1 MTTAFIIIFLIPC
14 WIFLKFWSKYLHEL
28 DLVLD
33 SVSDKTVEIY
43 SDRSFCLK
51 TWEEWH
57 SQIKLM
63 KILGISGLILF
74 SFATQIFVVGT
85 MLFDIQNGIFKINL
99 VIGIMCL
106 VPLAVAIYYV
116 FRCFNIFMSV
126 DSCGIKH
133 VMENNKNVVKG
144 CELETKSIDFIKTL
158 DIKRPYPSNKMLMT
172 YEFRK
177 LDYNWNIEFTGIF
190 DMLVSYYVILYFT
203 IGMVCLEILVRIVIG
218 CLFNL

>member
-1 MTTAFIIIFLIPC
+1 MATILTILFLIPF
-14 WIFLKFWSKYLHEL
+14 WIFLKFWSKYLHEF

-33 SVSDKTVEIY
+33 SVSDKTVKIY

-51 TWEEWH
+51 TWTEWH
-57 SQIKLM
+57 SQVKLM
-63 KILGISGLILF
+63 KILGIAFIIIF
-74 SFATQIFVVGT
+74 SIVTQIAVVIT
-85 MLFDIQNGIFKINL
+85 MLVDIQNGHLKTNL
-99 VIGIMCL
+99 IIGIILL
-106 VPLAVAIYYV
+106 VTLAVAIYYV

-158 DIKRPYPSNKMLMT
+158 DIKRPYPSNKMIMT

-177 LDYNWNIEFTGIF
+177 LDYNWNIEFTGRF

-203 IGMVCLEILVRIVIG
+203 IGMVCLEVLARIAVG
-218 CLFNL
+218 CLYSL

>member
-1 MTTAFIIIFLIPC
+1 MTTIFIIIFLIPC
-14 WIFLKFWSKYLHEL
+14 WIFLKFWSKGLHEL

-43 SDRSFCLK
+43 SDRNFCLK
-51 TWEEWH
+51 TWREWH
-57 SQIKLM
+57 SQVKLM
-63 KILGISGLILF
+63 KILGIAFIIIF
-74 SFATQIFVVGT
+74 SIVTQIAVVIT
-85 MLFDIQNGIFKINL
+85 MLVDIQNGHLKTNL
-99 VIGIMCL
+99 IIGIILL
-106 VPLAVAIYYV
+106 VTLAVAIYNV

-177 LDYNWNIEFTGIF
+177 LDYNWNIEFTGRF

>member
-1 MTTAFIIIFLIPC
+1 MATILTILFLIPF
-14 WIFLKFWSKYLHEL
+14 WIFWKFWSKFLHEF

-33 SVSDKTVEIY
+33 SVSDKTVKIY

-51 TWEEWH
+51 TWAEWH

-63 KILGISGLILF
+63 KILGISFLILF

-99 VIGIMCL
+99 VIGIMCSVSL
-106 VPLAVAIYYV
+106 VIAIYYS
-116 FRCFNIFMSV
+116 FRKFNIFLSV

-133 VMENNKNVVKG
+133 VMENNKNVLSG
-144 CELETKSIDFIKTL
+144 CELEAKSVDFIKTL
-158 DIKRPYPSNKMLMT
+158 DIKRPYPSNKMIMT

-177 LDYNWNIEFTGIF
+177 IDYNWNTEFTGKF

-203 IGMVCLEILVRIVIG
+203 IGMVCLEILIRIAVG
-218 CLFNL
+218 CLYSL

>member
-1 MTTAFIIIFLIPC
+1 MTTILTILFLIPF
-14 WIFLKFWSKYLHEL
+14 WIFLKFWSKFLHEF

-33 SVSDKTVEIY
+33 SVSDKTVKIY

-51 TWEEWH
+51 TWAEWH

-63 KILGISGLILF
+63 KILGISFLILF

-85 MLFDIQNGIFKINL
+85 MFFDIQNGIFKINL

-106 VPLAVAIYYV
+106 VTLAVAIYYA
-116 FRCFNIFMSV
+116 FRYFNIFLSV

-144 CELETKSIDFIKTL
+144 YELEAKSVDFIKTL
-158 DIKRPYPSNKMLMT
+158 DIKRPYPSNKMIMT

-177 LDYNWNIEFTGIF
+177 IDYNWNTEFTGKF
-190 DMLVSYYVILYFT
+190 DMLVSYYSILYFT
-203 IGMVCLEILVRIVIG
+203 IGMVSLEILVRIAVG
-218 CLFNL
+218 CLYSL

>member
-1 MTTAFIIIFLIPC
+1 MTTILTILFLIPF
-14 WIFLKFWSKYLHEL
+14 WIFLKFWSKFLHEF

-33 SVSDKTVEIY
+33 SVSDKTVKIY

-51 TWEEWH
+51 TWAEWY

-106 VPLAVAIYYV
+106 VPLAVAIYYA
-116 FRCFNIFMSV
+116 FRKFSIFLSV
-126 DSCGIKH
+126 DFRGIKY
-133 VMENNKNVVKG
+133 VMENNKNVLSG
-144 CELETKSIDFIKTL
+144 YEFETKSIAFIKTL
-158 DIKRPYPSNKMLMT
+158 DIKRPYPSNRMIMT

-177 LDYNWNIEFTGIF
+177 LDYNWNTEFTGKF
-190 DMLVSYYVILYFT
+190 NMLISYYVILYFT
-203 IGMVCLEILVRIVIG
+203 IGMVSLEILVRIAVG
-218 CLFNL
+218 CLLYL

>member
-1 MTTAFIIIFLIPC
+1 MTTILTILFLIPF
-14 WIFLKFWSKYLHEL
+14 WIFWKFWSKFLHEF
-28 DLVLD
+28 DLVLE
-33 SVSDKTVEIY
+33 SVYDKTVKIY

-51 TWEEWH
+51 TWGEWH

-63 KILGISGLILF
+63 KILGISVIILF

-106 VPLAVAIYYV
+106 VPLIIAIYYA
-116 FRCFNIFMSV
+116 FRKFNIFLSV
-126 DSCGIKH
+126 DFRGIKY
-133 VMENNKNVVKG
+133 VMENNKNVLSG
-144 CELETKSIDFIKTL
+144 CELETKSIAFIKTL
-158 DIKRPYPSNKMLMT
+158 DIKRPYPSNKMIMT

-177 LDYNWNIEFTGIF
+177 LDYNWNTEFTGKF

-203 IGMVCLEILVRIVIG
+203 IGMGCLEILGRIAVG
-218 CLFNL
+218 CLLSL

>member
-1 MTTAFIIIFLIPC
+1 MTTVFVIIFLIPG

-51 TWEEWH
+51 TWTEWH
-57 SQIKLM
+57 LQVKLM

-106 VPLAVAIYYV
+106 VPLAVAIYYA
-116 FRCFNIFMSV
+116 FRYFNIFLSV

-133 VMENNKNVVKG
+133 VMENNKNVLSG
-144 CELETKSIDFIKTL
+144 CELETKSIAFIKTL
-158 DIKRPYPSNKMLMT
+158 DIKRPYPSNKMIMT

-177 LDYNWNIEFTGIF
+177 LDYNWNTEFTGKF
-190 DMLVSYYVILYFT
+190 DMLISYYVILYFT
-203 IGMVCLEILVRIVIG
+203 IGMGCLEILVRIVIG